1 MDTIISRVI
10 AILTL
15 CIGANA
21 AADHVFQRNEMR
33 HYGVNL
39 RSGQHL
45 IIVNAPTRQV
55 IRVDNERDQILSVA
69 ATPGMAVPF
78 VQLKIKKPAL
88 TPPTLDLV
96 GSL

>member
-15 CIGANA
+15 SIGANA

-55 IRVDNERDQILSVA
+55 IRVDSERDQIISVA
-69 ATPGMAVPF
+69 STPGMAVPF
-78 VQLKIKKPAL
+78 VQLKINKPEL
-88 TPPTLDLV
+88 SPP
-96 GSL
+96 SLKLISSL